1 VAETKFVDCLALA
14 ERGNDEGRL
23 CSGICFA
30 IGRKSRREF
39 LFQDRVTLRQSMIN
53 DGGWAGE
60 VIGRIR
66 VTKSPSQ
73 RGRLSINNVIVEV
86 VTLLSAEIQRNR
98 ISLQTELSSDLPLI
112 MGDRVQLQQVILNLM
127 MNAVDAMSQ
136 TGQSQRE
143 LSVVSGMDGSDAVL
157 VTVRDSGPGLDETAL
172 ERP

>member
-1 VAETKFVDCLALA
+1 
-14 ERGNDEGRL
+14 
-23 CSGICFA
+23 
-30 IGRKSRREF
+30 
-39 LFQDRVTLRQSMIN
+39 MIN

-66 VTKSPSQ
+66 AMVTKSPSQ